1 MKVCAIFRMMS
12 LVSCECE
19 TGVCECALD
28 PFRETREE
36 IVRFLIE
43 KKGYRPEEIRL
54 LVPLVVEIPG
64 KRLHTKA
71 DIVVEIEGQPALCIR
86 LNEGSVVSR
95 ERGTIAAARLLNP
108 EAPPPICVQGNG
120 EEFSILDTQSKKTLG
135 QRLEDL
141 PSREEMLQIL
151 QKRKT
156 KSLSPK
162 QIEAEK
168 KILFFYDGVG

>member
-1 MKVCAIFRMMS
+1 MMP

-36 IVRFLIE
+36 IVRFLVE

-64 KRLHTKA
+64 KRLYTKA
-71 DIVVEIEGQPALCIR
+71 DIVAELDGRPAICLR

-120 EEFSILDTQSKKTLG
+120 EEYSVLDTQTKKPVG
-135 QRLEDL
+135 HSLEDI
-141 PSREEMLQIL
+141 PSREEMLKIL
-151 QKRKT
+151 ETRKPRP
-156 KSLSPK
+156 LSPK